1 MLAAVSTAWAGVGD
15 DLTSQYLQNADFS
28 KGTAVTG
35 RICTYDYDMKDTYT
49 MYGQQP
55 VEGWTAARPSDNTFV
70 QDRTDGLNACAS
82 GLFGVGA
89 YNGDEHAAELGGTFY
104 APDANSLGQEQTG
117 QVLGMVAVWS
127 TSVQYTQQVTLPAGC
142 YTIQVAAYNGGGDGS
157 VSANLCGFIAD
168 NGTQYVV
175 NKTAWTYGE
184 WALDEVSFILDE
196 TTTGVISVGY
206 NAANAGSGAMPHLF
220 LDYVKISE
228 GDPALVLKAQVD
240 ALKEQLLPL
249 LEAGDELGVDT
260 HDAWLVYNNENATP
274 EEVQAAIEQQKAL
287 NEAGVTDFTDF
298 FISNAHFAL
307 GTPLDNGVCTYAK
320 DMTTNGTTYS
330 GMQPVQ
336 DWTPSDPGT
345 DAKASGLFAVGGG
358 ETAWLGSKG
367 QGYVAPET
375 KANGATEGN
384 VFGFVSCWGAS
395 ASYTQQVTLPAG
407 SYTITIPTYNSKGG
421 TVAIRKNLCGFIAED
436 GTEHLAT
443 TTVFPVN
450 EWSNETIKFRL
461 DDETTG
467 VISLGYEADN
477 KSSGDMPHLFIDEFT
492 LLYNGL
498 TDFDPSLI
506 ALNGAIRS
514 GENYASEDV
523 PCEAALMTALNEAI
537 EAGTALKDAGSN
549 DAEAN
554 TAATAAINSAI
565 LAVKASRDAYAK
577 FNEFLEGTLA
587 ETIAKYEEGD
597 LSDFSSSL
605 ADERDNYTTA
615 YEDGDYTTEQI
626 NEIVSGFAARV
637 KTAVQEKLAEIAGDG
652 QVHNLDI
659 SVIFDNLTFDNRN
672 TAGWTAGQLTS
683 GKFES
688 QQNGVAE
695 VWSGSAVDFTVST
708 TQAGLPAGAYT
719 ISAPAWYRKAGDAA
733 AGYDLREDE
742 TAGKAYIFAGGNK
755 TELISQYAD
764 QLLGAEEDDM
774 HNAEVGG
781 SYVANGQAQ
790 AQKVFYQSDI
800 DVMNSV
806 TTALAEEGELTFG
819 FKGEN
824 LSSGTWTVWGGLS
837 VVYKGADESLTL
849 AALDEEIQSLV
860 NEAVYLSENS
870 LAINVAETNN
880 ALGEAASAGEAAL
893 EGDVEAKKDAIT
905 ALKDAIALAKE
916 SESLINRLFE
926 VHTMYANLQS
936 MSEVESTDTEFD
948 ALIEESNPEEAEF
961 ENNAAIEAFMAALP
975 TAWTKYVC
983 AQEGM
988 ATATEAAPVD
998 VTAAVIN
1005 AGFEGALGDATGASY
1020 WDVTKDGG
1028 SEGYQAG
1035 IYEFYDNNSFQISK
1049 TIEGL
1054 TPGYYAVKVQAMY
1067 RSGNNVPNAEA
1078 MAADTLNYAQLFANG
1093 REVNLK
1099 NQLDLEDAPDYGY
1112 TAGAGVGEGGEA
1124 QVSYKDNEAFTVPND
1139 RTALAAYFTMGL
1151 YENELQCLVAED
1163 GVLTFGL
1170 KKAAHVVGDWCPFD
1184 NFRLLYLGTET
1195 PTAVECIK
1203 NVADDKS
1210 ADIYDL
1216 QGRRI
1221 QRAAKGLYIKAGKVY
1236 IVK

>member
-28 KGTAVTG
+28 QGTAVTG
-35 RICTYDYDMKDTYT
+35 RICTYDYDMKDLYT

-55 VEGWTAARPSDNTFV
+55 VEGWTATRPSDNV
-70 QDRTDGLNACAS
+70 VGSESSNACAS

-89 YNGDEHAAELGGTFY
+89 YNGAEHAAELGGTYY
-104 APDANSLGQEQTG
+104 APEANSLGQEQSG

-127 TSVQYTQQVTLPAGC
+127 ASVQYTQQVTLPAGC

-184 WALDEVSFILDE
+184 WSLDEVSFILDE
-196 TTTGVISVGY
+196 ATTGVISVGY
-206 NAANAGSGAMPHLF
+206 NAANAGSAAMPHLF
-220 LDYVKISE
+220 LDYVKITE
-228 GDPALVLKAQVD
+228 GDPASVIKAQVD

-260 HDAWLVYNNENATP
+260 HDAWLVYNNENATL

-287 NEAGVTDFTDF
+287 NEAGITDFTDF

-307 GTPLDNGVCTYAK
+307 GTPLDNGVCTYDY
-320 DMTTNGTTYS
+320 DMEKNGTIYY

-336 DWTPSDPGT
+336 DWTPSDPDT
-345 DAKASGLFAVGGG
+345 NAKASGLFAVGGG
-358 ETAWLGSKG
+358 ETAWLGAKD
-367 QGYVAPET
+367 QGFVAPET

-421 TVAIRKNLCGFIAED
+421 TTAIEKNLCGFIAED
-436 GTEHLAT
+436 GTEYLAT

-450 EWSNETIKFRL
+450 QWSNETIKFIL
-461 DDETTG
+461 DDETSG
-467 VISLGYEADN
+467 VISIGYKAANEG
-477 KSSGDMPHLFIDEFT
+477 SGKMPHLFIDEFT
-492 LLYNGL
+492 LLFNGV
-498 TDFDPSLI
+498 TDIDPSLI
-506 ALNGAIRS
+506 ALTGAIRS
-514 GENYASEDV
+514 GENYLYGKEL
-523 PCEAALMTALNEAI
+523 CEAVTMTALEEALSAANE
-537 EAGTALKDAGSN
+537 LKDANSS

-554 TAATAAINSAI
+554 TAATVTLNNAI
-565 LAVKASRDAYAK
+565 LAVKNSIAVYAK
-577 FNEFLEGTLA
+577 FNDFLEGELA
-587 ETIAKYEEGD
+587 TAIAKYEEGD
-597 LSDFSSSL
+597 MADFAGAL
-605 ADERDNYTTA
+605 ADDRDNYTTA
-615 YEDGDYTTEQI
+615 YENGEYTTEQI
-626 NEIVSGFAARV
+626 NEIMDGFAARV
-637 KTAVQEKLAEIAGDG
+637 KAAVQEKLTEIATDG
-652 QVHNLDI
+652 QTHNLDI
-659 SVIFDNLTFDNRN
+659 SVLFENLTFNN
-672 TAGWTAGQLTS
+672 KSTAGWTAEQLTS

-688 QQNGVAE
+688 QQNGVVE
-695 VWSGSAVDFTVST
+695 VWSDKAVDFTVST

-719 ISAPAWYRKAGDAA
+719 ISVPAWYRKSGDAA
-733 AGYDLREDE
+733 AGFDLKDDE
-742 TAGKAYIFAGGNK
+742 TAGKAYLFAGANK
-755 TELISQYAD
+755 TEVLSQYAD
-764 QLLGAEEDDM
+764 QLMAAQADDM
-774 HNAEVGG
+774 HNAEAGG
-781 SYVANGQAQ
+781 SFIPNGQAQ
-790 AQKVFYQSDI
+790 AQMIFYQSDI

-806 TTALAEEGELTFG
+806 TTALAEEGELTIG
-819 FKGEN
+819 FKGEG

-849 AALDEEIQSLV
+849 AALDEEIQALV
-860 NEAVYLSENS
+860 MEAVNLSENS
-870 LAINVAETNN
+870 LAVSVTESLD
-880 ALGEAASAGEAAL
+880 ALNEAASAGEDAL
-893 EGDVEAKKDAIT
+893 EGDVEAKKAAIT

-926 VHTMYANLQS
+926 VHTMYANLHQIT
-936 MSEVESTDTEFD
+936 EIESTDTEFD
-948 ALIEESNPEEAEF
+948 ALIDESNPEGEF
-961 ENNAAIEAFMAALP
+961 KSNAAIEAYMAALP

-1005 AGFEGALGDATGASY
+1005 AGFEGALGDATGAAY

-1028 SEGYQAG
+1028 NEGYQAG
-1035 IYEFYDNNSFQISK
+1035 IYEFYNNNSFQISK

-1067 RSGNNVPNAEA
+1067 RSGNNEPNAEA

-1112 TAGAGVGEGGEA
+1112 TAGAGVGQDGEA
-1124 QVSYKDNEAFTVPND
+1124 KVNYKDNAEFTVPNN
-1139 RTALAAYFTMGL
+1139 RTVLAVYFEMGL
-1151 YENELQCLVAED
+1151 YENELQCQVAED

-1170 KKAAHVVGDWCPFD
+1170 KKAAHVDGDWCPFD
-1184 NFRLLYLGTET
+1184 NFRLLYLGTEAPT
-1195 PTAVECIK
+1195 PVECIK
-1203 NVADDKS
+1203 TVADDKS

-1216 QGRRI
+1216 QGRRL